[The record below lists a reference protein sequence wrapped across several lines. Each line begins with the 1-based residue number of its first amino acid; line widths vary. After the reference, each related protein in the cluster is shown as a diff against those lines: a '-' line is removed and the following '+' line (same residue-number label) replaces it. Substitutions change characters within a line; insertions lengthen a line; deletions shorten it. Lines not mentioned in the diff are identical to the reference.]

1 METSEQRISE
11 PQQKANKIEICA
23 LDGLHNKHLSAK
35 GNLLNEANEHVKQ
48 SECSNYKLNKRRG
61 KKSTLNTKINFSLST
76 DLKNGLNILANMN
89 SYFEQ
94 SGFYG
99 HPHQTS
105 GMGMTAG
112 AHHDQSA
119 TAAYRGF
126 PLSLGMTPYANHH
139 LHQSRSTQDSPYD
152 ASITAACTKLYDGSY
167 NKDCAKTG
175 ASSDTNGYKDVW
187 NTSGSNAQN
196 NSTPVRPSAC
206 TPDSRVGGYL
216 DTANGSPVGR
226 SGNGSSSGVSANA
239 WNSSQCGITGAS
251 GQVAAAASGLHQASN
266 HTFYPWM
273 AIAGMFSFLNYHKN
287 NK

>member
-1 METSEQRISE
+1 
-11 PQQKANKIEICA
+11 
-23 LDGLHNKHLSAK
+23 
-35 GNLLNEANEHVKQ
+35 
-48 SECSNYKLNKRRG
+48 
-61 KKSTLNTKINFSLST
+61 
-76 DLKNGLNILANMN
+76 MN

-105 GMGMTAG
+105 GMSMTSA

-152 ASITAACTKLYDGSY
+152 ASITAACTKLYDGTY

-175 ASSDTNGYKDVW
+175 SSETNGYKDVW
-187 NTSGSNAQN
+187 NTSGGSNTQN

-226 SGNGSSSGVSANA
+226 SGNGSSSGVSASA
-239 WNSSQCGITGAS
+239 WNSTQCGITGAS
-251 GQVAAAASGLHQASN
+251 GQVAAAAASGLHQASN

-273 AIAGMFSFLNYHKN
+273 AIAGTYIPNHTLPFRHLQFLVVISLWFKN
-287 NK
+287 GNFTFKTEIQIFFVSIIKINL

>member
-1 METSEQRISE
+1 
-11 PQQKANKIEICA
+11 
-23 LDGLHNKHLSAK
+23 
-35 GNLLNEANEHVKQ
+35 
-48 SECSNYKLNKRRG
+48 
-61 KKSTLNTKINFSLST
+61 
-76 DLKNGLNILANMN
+76 MN

-99 HPHQTS
+99 HPHQTT
-105 GMGMTAG
+105 GMSMSSA

-175 ASSDTNGYKDVW
+175 SSDTNGYKDVW
-187 NTSGSNAQN
+187 NTSGGSNAQS

-206 TPDSRVGGYL
+206 TPDSRVGNYL

-226 SGNGSSSGVSANA
+226 SGNGSSSGVSASA
-239 WNSSQCGITGAS
+239 WNSSQCGITGGS
-251 GQVAAAASGLHQASN
+251 GQAAAAAASGLHQAN
-266 HTFYPWM
+266 VFYPWM
-273 AIAGMFSFLNYHKN
+273 SISGEWRFYFFNHQFSFFNRFSFNAIFRLVQRFLNSN
-287 NK
+287 SFFSLTN

>member
-1 METSEQRISE
+1 
-11 PQQKANKIEICA
+11 
-23 LDGLHNKHLSAK
+23 
-35 GNLLNEANEHVKQ
+35 
-48 SECSNYKLNKRRG
+48 
-61 KKSTLNTKINFSLST
+61 
-76 DLKNGLNILANMN
+76 MN

-99 HPHQTS
+99 HPHQTT
-105 GMGMTAG
+105 GMGMTSA
-112 AHHDQSA
+112 AHHDQSAA

-175 ASSDTNGYKDVW
+175 ATNDTNGYKDVW
-187 NTSGSNAQN
+187 NTSSGSGGQS

-206 TPDSRVGGYL
+206 TPDSRVGSYL

-226 SGNGSSSGVSANA
+226 SGNGSSGVSASA
-239 WNSSQCGITGAS
+239 WNSSQCGITGAG
-251 GQVAAAASGLHQASN
+251 GQVAAASGLHQASS

-273 AIAGMFSFLNYHKN
+273 AIAGKHIF
-287 NK
+287 NKFNSIFYLKLCIFIIFNIAVENEFMQIN

>member
-1 METSEQRISE
+1 
-11 PQQKANKIEICA
+11 
-23 LDGLHNKHLSAK
+23 
-35 GNLLNEANEHVKQ
+35 
-48 SECSNYKLNKRRG
+48 
-61 KKSTLNTKINFSLST
+61 
-76 DLKNGLNILANMN
+76 MN

-105 GMGMTAG
+105 GMGMTSA

-167 NKDCAKTG
+167 NKECAKTG
-175 ASSDTNGYKDVW
+175 SSDTNGYKDVW
-187 NTSGSNAQN
+187 NTSGGSNAQS

-206 TPDSRVGGYL
+206 TPDSRVSGYL

-226 SGNGSSSGVSANA
+226 SGNGSSSGVSASA
-239 WNSSQCGITGAS
+239 WNSSQCGVGGAS
-251 GQVAAAASGLHQASN
+251 GQVAAAASGLHQANN
-266 HTFYPWM
+266 HVFYPWM
-273 AIAGMFSFLNYHKN
+273 SITGKRLQYYYKFYFILVNFSLNYTRAHKPFKAYLN
-287 NK
+287 GSYDLRKRVLIFFCV